1 MSVVPTM
8 YQGWTRVEHYGPCFD
23 HNTLHAIAVAMN
35 TAAYLTKPLP
45 LPDLFRKKPETDVA
59 EEISGDEEMNLAL
72 RWDLGTTFFIRKY
85 HVSI

>member
-35 TAAYLTKPLP
+35 TAAYLTKPLL

-59 EEISGDEEMNLAL
+59 EVVLHQMDLDLEWDFVSSFNL
-72 RWDLGTTFFIRKY
+72 K
-85 HVSI
+85 

>member
-1 MSVVPTM
+1 M

-35 TAAYLTKPLP
+35 TAAYLTKPLL

-59 EEISGDEEMNLAL
+59 EEMLHHQMDLDL
-72 RWDLGTTFFIRKY
+72 HLQWDF
-85 HVSI
+85 VSNSFPKIFLIFHFSKV